1 MENQL
6 WNDYGLES
14 NMMSSNNWNEKNII
28 DQSDKKNI
36 YIILWV

>member
-14 NMMSSNNWNEKNII
+14 NMMSSNNWNEQNII
-28 DQSDKKNI
+28 DQSDNIYI